1 MTERFILIL
10 SLYLSETASFS
21 EWRLAFRPK
30 PSSFVLHNSFL
41 DRQKMQNDPSYSD
54 NFLLN
59 FHNQAQ
65 DEKQTET
72 NSLKVWNEEMAKEQI
87 SVREWQDAFQRNNLA
102 DFTPPMSAG
111 LNCLMVG
118 APEEDGTKLP
128 WEDEAEATVTP
139 LRIPEKAST
148 ATTQGVT
155 IDMPIEDAIV
165 LSDSSSNSQDES
177 SNILPAPSDIVVV
190 SADKEDTKKS
200 SRKPAAPSLSKASQ
214 TPAASYDC
222 IVDNGLLDSVV
233 ALGEKKAVQEL
244 LLEAATAIR
253 GFGIYVYVAAE
264 PLSAET
270 KQTLLDT
277 SELAGLEWQFELD
290 GLLESGEIVSVAR
303 RYNTGELP
311 SVGKL
316 SRFQV

>member
-1 MTERFILIL
+1 
-10 SLYLSETASFS
+10 
-21 EWRLAFRPK
+21 
-30 PSSFVLHNSFL
+30 
-41 DRQKMQNDPSYSD
+41 MQNDPSYSD

-139 LRIPEKAST
+139 LRIPEKASSS
-148 ATTQGVT
+148 TQGV
-155 IDMPIEDAIV
+155 IDMPIEEDAIV

-190 SADKEDTKKS
+190 STDKEDTKS
-200 SRKPAAPSLSKASQ
+200 SRKPTAPSLSKASR

-222 IVDNGLLDSVV
+222 IVDQGLLDSVV
-233 ALGEKKAVQEL
+233 ALGEKQAVQDL
-244 LLEAATAIR
+244 LMEAATAIR
-253 GFGIYVYVAAE
+253 EFGIYVYVAAE

>member
-1 MTERFILIL
+1 ML
-10 SLYLSETASFS
+10 
-21 EWRLAFRPK
+21 
-30 PSSFVLHNSFL
+30 
-41 DRQKMQNDPSYSD
+41 NDPSYSD
-54 NFLLN
+54 NFLLS

-65 DEKQTET
+65 DEKMTET
-72 NSLKVWNEEMAKEQI
+72 NSLSVWNEELAKEQA
-87 SVREWQDAFQRNNLA
+87 SVKEWQDSFQRNNLA

-139 LRIPEKAST
+139 LRIPEE
-148 ATTQGVT
+148 ATKVVL
-155 IDMPIEDAIV
+155 DMVPIMNHNSNTDDGAIVV
-165 LSDSSSNSQDES
+165 LSDSTNTKAKHM
-177 SNILPAPSDIVVV
+177 LPAPNDISVA
-190 SADKEDTKKS
+190 SGSKKETTAS
-200 SRKPAAPSLSKASQ
+200 NRATLSKASQ

-222 IVDNGLLDSVV
+222 IVDNGLLDAVV
-233 ALGEKKAVQEL
+233 ALKDKKAVQDL

-253 GFGIYVYVAAE
+253 ELGIYVYIAKE

-270 KQTLLDT
+270 KHVLEET
-277 SELAGLEWQFELD
+277 SELAGLEWEFELD
-290 GLLESGEIVSVAR
+290 GLFENGEFVSVAR
-303 RYNTGELP
+303 RYNNGLLP